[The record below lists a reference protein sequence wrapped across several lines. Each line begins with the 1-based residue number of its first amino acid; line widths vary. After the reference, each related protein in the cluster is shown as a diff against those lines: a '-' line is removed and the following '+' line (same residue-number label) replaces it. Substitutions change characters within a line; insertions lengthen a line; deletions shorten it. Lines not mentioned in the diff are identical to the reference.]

1 MDNKRKQSKFH
12 PILNSTLQK
21 SGVTFIKFVK
31 NPRTDITINIP
42 MNIKDMYCTIDKE
55 KIDITII

>member
-1 MDNKRKQSKFH
+1 MDNKRKLSKFH
-12 PILNSTLQK
+12 PILSTASQK

-42 MNIKDMYCTIDKE
+42 MNIKEMYCTIEKE
-55 KIDITII
+55 KIDISLI